1 MNPWFILIGLVV
13 FFWLWRTSR
22 GGGAQRGAL
31 AFGQSRARAVQNETA
46 TFKDVAGVDEAIDEL
61 REVVDFLKNPER
73 YALLGARI
81 PKGVMLVGPPGTGK
95 TLLARAVAGEA
106 AVPFFQMSGSD
117 FVEMFVGVGAARV
130 RDTFKKAR
138 ESAPCIVFIDE
149 LDALGRARGSG
160 MLAHEEREQTLNQ
173 LLVELDGF
181 DAMRGIIVMAATN
194 RPEILD
200 GALLR
205 AGRFDRHV
213 LVDRPGKDG
222 RRAILEIHVRNV
234 QLDATVELGS
244 VAARTPGLAGADLA
258 NLVNE
263 AALLAA
269 RRGKTAV
276 GAAEFDEAIERA
288 AMGLEKKGRLLTEA
302 ERRIVAFHELGHAV
316 VAEALPNAD
325 PVNRVTI
332 IPRGMA
338 LGVTW
343 QQPQDDTYVTLRSNL
358 LDRIA
363 VLLGGRAAE
372 MLFIGEPSTGAHDDL
387 TRATDL
393 ASDMVR
399 RYGMTEVGARTFERA
414 RTALVNA
421 DQQASTP
428 RDHSDQMANTIDRE
442 VTRLVAE
449 GLQRAGEI
457 LQRHHDAVI
466 ALAGRLLETQQLS
479 GAEVREGI
487 GLPARVAASSPAE
500 TKPALTASIG
510 GTPPVVDQQHRV
522 EVKALGGKAAL
533 RDPSVA

>member
-13 FFWLWRTSR
+13 FFWLWHSSR

-31 AFGQSRARAVQNETA
+31 AFGQSRARTVQNETA

-61 REVVDFLKNPER
+61 REVVDFLKSPER
-73 YALLGARI
+73 YARIGARI

-149 LDALGRARGSG
+149 LDALGKARGSG
-160 MLAHEEREQTLNQ
+160 MISHEEREQTLNQ

-234 QLDATVELGS
+234 QLDATVDLGS

-276 GAAEFDEAIERA
+276 GSSELDEAIERA
-288 AMGLEKKGRLLTEA
+288 AMGLEKKGRLLTAA

-316 VAEALPNAD
+316 VAESLPHAD

-343 QQPQDDTYVTLRSNL
+343 HQPQDDSYVTLRSNL

-399 RYGMTEVGARTFERA
+399 RYGMTEVGARTFERPRA
-414 RTALVNA
+414 ALVNT
-421 DQQASTP
+421 DVQAATP

-442 VTRLVAE
+442 VTRLVEE
-449 GLQRAGEI
+449 GLHRAAEI
-457 LQRHHDAVI
+457 LKGHHDAVI
-466 ALAGRLLETQQLS
+466 ALATRLLETQQLT
-479 GAEVREGI
+479 GAEVRAGV
-487 GLPARVAASSPAE
+487 GLPARVVAPSAPEVPPANASAAQASPVADQPRDVE
-500 TKPALTASIG
+500 LKAPAGPATA
-510 GTPPVVDQQHRV
+510 
-522 EVKALGGKAAL
+522 
-533 RDPSVA
+533 RDPSLA